1 MVKYIIYDFDNA
13 SHSHWDAA
21 KSSGHT
27 HFAAHAIVE
36 NKYVHFLF
44 GTLLKANIIIYGYG
58 CDYDHKIESFLSVE
72 VFSNS
77 PETTWNEAR
86 DKF

>member
-1 MVKYIIYDFDNA
+1 MYIF
-13 SHSHWDAA
+13 
-21 KSSGHT
+21 
-27 HFAAHAIVE
+27 
-36 NKYVHFLF
+36 F
-44 GTLLKANIIIYGYG
+44 GTLLKANNIIYGYG
-58 CDYDHKIESFLSVE
+58 CDYDHKIESVPSVE